1 MVNNVETLVNV
12 LDIVVYGGLAFAA
25 WGTPDATGSKLF
37 CLSGCVTRSAH
48 VQGVWLNHAIFAPE
62 EVIFLGLEC
71 RLDKSVLLKTAM
83 L

>member
-1 MVNNVETLVNV
+1 MIKIEVSFKGRILLANSKSLSFSTL
-12 LDIVVYGGLAFAA
+12 
-25 WGTPDATGSKLF
+25 T
-37 CLSGCVTRSAH
+37 H